1 MLECI
6 HVAIKIYTGG
16 RKLKDFLT
24 NKVLMVRPIAFT
36 YNEETAKDNLYQ
48 KNDHKDG
55 KELQDKAVV
64 EFDSLVE
71 KLRAASIEVLIIQDT
86 KEPHTPDSIFPNNWF
101 STHKDGILVLYPMY
115 AENRRL
121 ERTPKILD
129 FVKDREALKIIDL
142 TENEKKGRILEGT
155 GSMCLDRKNKIA
167 YASLSKR
174 TNKELFEEFCK
185 MMNYK
190 PISFSGKQTINGE
203 QSPIYHTNVL
213 MTIGEEYVLIF
224 LDSIVDEKEKEIV
237 RKSILDSGKELIEIT
252 EEQTNHFLGNALELR
267 KKDGSKVLVMSK
279 SANDI
284 LRDDQRK
291 IIEKSAEIV
300 YSDIPTIER
309 YGGGSVRCMIAEF
322 FL

>member
-1 MLECI
+1 M
-6 HVAIKIYTGG
+6 
-16 RKLKDFLT
+16 KDFLT

-101 STHKDGILVLYPMY
+101 STHKDGTLVLYPMY

-129 FVKDREALKIIDL
+129 FVKDKEALKIIDL
-142 TENEKKGRILEGT
+142 TENEKEGKVLEGT
-155 GSMCLDRKNKIA
+155 GSMCLDRKNRIA

-190 PISFSGKQTINGE
+190 PISFSGKQTIDGK

-284 LRDDQRK
+284 LRDEQRK
-291 IIEKSAEIV
+291 IIEKSAEII

-309 YGGGSVRCMIAEF
+309 YGGGSVRCMLAEF

>member
-1 MLECI
+1 M
-6 HVAIKIYTGG
+6 
-16 RKLKDFLT
+16 
-24 NKVLMVRPIAFT
+24 
-36 YNEETAKDNLYQ
+36 
-48 KNDHKDG
+48 
-55 KELQDKAVV
+55 
-64 EFDSLVE
+64 
-71 KLRAASIEVLIIQDT
+71 
-86 KEPHTPDSIFPNNWF
+86 
-101 STHKDGILVLYPMY
+101 LYPMY

-129 FVKDREALKIIDL
+129 FVKNRENLKIIDL

-174 TNKELFEEFCK
+174 TNKELFEEFCRL
-185 MMNYK
+185 MDYK
-190 PISFSGKQTINGE
+190 PVSFSGKQTVDGK
-203 QSPIYHTNVL
+203 QMPIYHTNVL

-224 LDSIVDEKEKEIV
+224 LDSIIDKEEKERVK
-237 RKSILDSGKELIEIT
+237 KSILDSGKVLIEIT

-267 KKDGSKVLVMSK
+267 KKDGSKILVMSK

-284 LRDDQRK
+284 LREDQRK

-309 YGGGSVRCMIAEF
+309 YGGGSVRCMLAEF
-322 FL
+322 FI

>member
-1 MLECI
+1 MI
-6 HVAIKIYTGG
+6 
-16 RKLKDFLT
+16 
-24 NKVLMVRPIAFT
+24 RPIAFT
-36 YNEETAKDNLYQ
+36 YNAETAKDNLNQ

-55 KELQDKAVV
+55 KELQAKAVV
-64 EFDSLVE
+64 EFDALVE
-71 KLRAASIEVLIIQDT
+71 KLREATIEVLIVQDT

-101 STHKDGILVLYPMY
+101 STHEDGTLVLYPMY

-129 FVKDREALKIIDL
+129 FVKDREDLKIIDL
-142 TENEKKGRILEGT
+142 TKNEKEGKVLEGT
-155 GSMCLDRKNKIA
+155 GSMCLDRKNRIA

-174 TNKELFEEFCK
+174 TNKDLFEEFCK
-185 MMNYK
+185 MMDYK
-190 PISFSGKQTINGE
+190 PVSFSGKQTIDGK

-213 MTIGEEYVLIF
+213 MAIGEEYVLIF
-224 LDSIVDEKEKEIV
+224 LDSIMDEKEKEMV

-267 KKDGSKVLVMSK
+267 KKDGNKVLVMSK

-284 LRDDQRK
+284 LREDQRK
-291 IIEKSAEIV
+291 IIEKSAEII

-309 YGGGSVRCMIAEF
+309 YGGGSVRCMLAEF

>member
-1 MLECI
+1 M
-6 HVAIKIYTGG
+6 KN
-16 RKLKDFLT
+16 FLT
-24 NKVLMVRPIAFT
+24 NRVLMVRPAAFT
-36 YNEETAKDNLYQ
+36 YNCETAKDNLYQ
-48 KNDHKDG
+48 KNDYKDD
-55 KELQDKAVV
+55 KELQKKAVI
-64 EFDSLVE
+64 EFDTLAE
-71 KLRAASIEVLIIQDT
+71 KLREKTIEVLVIQDT

-101 STHKDGILVLYPMY
+101 STHKNGTLILYPMY

-121 ERTPKILD
+121 ERTSKVLD
-129 FVKDREALKIIDL
+129 FVKDKEALKIIDL
-142 TENEKKGRILEGT
+142 TENEKTGRILEGT

-174 TNKELFEEFCK
+174 TNEELFKEFCEI
-185 MMNYK
+185 MDYK
-190 PISFSGKQTINGE
+190 PVSFSGKQTVDGKKV
-203 QSPIYHTNVL
+203 PIYHTNVL

-224 LDSIVDEKEKEIV
+224 LDSIEDEKEKVRV

-267 KKDGSKVLVMSK
+267 KKDGNKILVMSK

-284 LRDDQRK
+284 LREDQRK

-309 YGGGSVRCMIAEF
+309 YGGGSVRCMLAEF

>member
-1 MLECI
+1 M
-6 HVAIKIYTGG
+6 
-16 RKLKDFLT
+16 KDFLT

-101 STHKDGILVLYPMY
+101 STHKDGTLVLYPMY

-129 FVKDREALKIIDL
+129 FVKDKEALKIIDL
-142 TENEKKGRILEGT
+142 TENEKEGKVLEGT
-155 GSMCLDRKNKIA
+155 GSMCLDRKNRIA

-190 PISFSGKQTINGE
+190 PISFSGKQTIDGK

-284 LRDDQRK
+284 LRDEQRK
-291 IIEKSAEIV
+291 IIEKSVEII

-309 YGGGSVRCMIAEF
+309 YGGGSVRCMLAEF

>member
-1 MLECI
+1 M
-6 HVAIKIYTGG
+6 KN
-16 RKLKDFLT
+16 FLT
-24 NKVLMVRPIAFT
+24 NRVLMVRPAAFT
-36 YNEETAKDNLYQ
+36 YNCETAKDNLYQ
-48 KNDHKDG
+48 KNDYKDD
-55 KELQDKAVV
+55 KELQKKAVI
-64 EFDSLVE
+64 EFDALAE
-71 KLRAASIEVLIIQDT
+71 KLREKTIEVLVIQDT

-101 STHKDGILVLYPMY
+101 STHKNGTLILYPMY

-121 ERTPKILD
+121 ERTSKVLD
-129 FVKDREALKIIDL
+129 FVKDKEALKIIDL
-142 TENEKKGRILEGT
+142 TENEKTGRILEGT

-174 TNKELFEEFCK
+174 TNEELFKEFCEI
-185 MMNYK
+185 MDYK
-190 PISFSGKQTINGE
+190 PVSFSGKQTVDGKKV
-203 QSPIYHTNVL
+203 PIYHTNVL

-224 LDSIVDEKEKEIV
+224 LDSIEDEKEKVRV

-267 KKDGSKVLVMSK
+267 KKDGNKILVMSK

-284 LRDDQRK
+284 LREDQRK

-309 YGGGSVRCMIAEF
+309 YGGGSVRCMLAEF

>member
-1 MLECI
+1 M
-6 HVAIKIYTGG
+6 
-16 RKLKDFLT
+16 KDFLT
-24 NKVLMVRPIAFT
+24 NRVLMIRPIAFT
-36 YNEETAKDNLYQ
+36 YNAETAKDNLYQ

-55 KELQDKAVV
+55 KELQAKAVV
-64 EFDSLVE
+64 EFDALVE
-71 KLRAASIEVLIIQDT
+71 KLREATIEVLIVQDT

-101 STHKDGILVLYPMY
+101 STHEDGTLVLYPMY

-129 FVKDREALKIIDL
+129 FVKDREDLKIIDL
-142 TENEKKGRILEGT
+142 TKNEKEGKVLEGT
-155 GSMCLDRKNKIA
+155 GSMCLDRKNRIA

-174 TNKELFEEFCK
+174 TNKDLFEEFCK
-185 MMNYK
+185 MMDYK
-190 PISFSGKQTINGE
+190 PVSFSGKQTIDGK

-213 MTIGEEYVLIF
+213 MAIGEEYVLIF
-224 LDSIVDEKEKEIV
+224 LDSIVDEKEKEMV

-284 LRDDQRK
+284 LREDQRK
-291 IIEKSAEIV
+291 IIEKSAEII

-309 YGGGSVRCMIAEF
+309 YGGGSVRCMLAEF